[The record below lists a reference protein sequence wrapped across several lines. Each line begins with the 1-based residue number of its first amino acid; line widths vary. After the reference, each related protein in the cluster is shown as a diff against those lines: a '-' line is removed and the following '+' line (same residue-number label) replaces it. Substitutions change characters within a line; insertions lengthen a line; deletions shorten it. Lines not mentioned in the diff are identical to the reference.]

1 MTQPFDYMPYPP
13 APPPRRSSGARGLLL
28 MIFGLLLGILIY
40 RFWWDRGTPALE
52 PRLVEARGELAA
64 NELATIALF
73 KASSPSVVYVQT
85 SRTARTPWSRSPV
98 EIERGTGSGFIWD
111 DAGHIVTNF
120 HVVESASAARVTLW
134 DHSSYDAQIVGRAP
148 EYDLAVLRID
158 APRSKL
164 RPMPIGS
171 SRELQVGQFAYAI
184 GNPFGLDQTLTTGVV
199 SALGRTITSLT
210 GRPIEDVIQ
219 TDAAVN
225 PGNSGG
231 PLLDSAGRVIGVNT
245 AIYSPSGASAGIGFA
260 VPVDTVNRI
269 APQLIASGRVT
280 RPFLGVQMMDST
292 PQRNLARW
300 VGAEQPGPMVAR
312 VEPDSPAAAAGMR
325 GIQQTEDGQLIP
337 GDVIQSV
344 DGKTCRVADELV
356 AALERHKAG
365 ETVTITVWRDGAQQ
379 DVKVRLEEPRQ

>member
-1 MTQPFDYMPYPP
+1 MTYPYDYSPYPP
-13 APPPRRSSGARGLLL
+13 PPVPRRTSGVRGILLLILGLLAGFL
-28 MIFGLLLGILIY
+28 VY
-40 RFWWDRGTPALE
+40 RAWIDRGSPALE

-64 NELATIALF
+64 NEKATIELF
-73 KASSPSVVYVQT
+73 KVSSPSVVFVRTLVQNNN
-85 SRTARTPWSRSPV
+85 PWRRNPLEYQQGS
-98 EIERGTGSGFIWD
+98 GSGFIWD

-120 HVVESASAARVTLW
+120 HVVENASAARVTLW
-134 DHSSYDAQIVGRAP
+134 NHSTYDAQIVGRAP
-148 EYDLAVLRID
+148 EYDLAVLRIA

-171 SRELQVGQFAYAI
+171 SRELQVGQSAFAI

-269 APQLIASGRVT
+269 VPQLIASGRVV
-280 RPFLGVQMMDST
+280 RPRLGVNVDEGVSRALA
-292 PQRNLARW
+292 QRTGIEGLLI
-300 VGAEQPGPMVAR
+300 VSCEPG
-312 VEPDSPAAAAGMR
+312 SPAAAAGLR
-325 GIQQTEDGQLIP
+325 GTQRSPQGRIIF
-337 GDVIQSV
+337 GDVLQEV
-344 DGKTCRVADELV
+344 DGRKIRTADDLYI
-356 AALERHKAG
+356 ALS
-365 ETVTITVWRDGAQQ
+365 
-379 DVKVRLEEPRQ
+379 

>member
-1 MTQPFDYMPYPP
+1 
-13 APPPRRSSGARGLLL
+13 
-28 MIFGLLLGILIY
+28 
-40 RFWWDRGTPALE
+40 
-52 PRLVEARGELAA
+52 LAGS
-64 NELATIALF
+64 ETATIELF
-73 KASSPSVVYVQT
+73 KASSPSVVFVRTLVQDNN
-85 SRTARTPWSRSPV
+85 PWRRNPLEYQQGS
-98 EIERGTGSGFIWD
+98 GSGFIWD

-120 HVVESASAARVTLW
+120 HVVENATAARVTLW
-134 DHSSYDAQIVGRAP
+134 DHSSYDAEIVGRAP

-164 RPMPIGS
+164 RPMPIGT
-171 SRELQVGQFAYAI
+171 SRDLQVGQSTFAI

-280 RPFLGVQMMDST
+280 RPYIGVQLMDST
-292 PQRNLARW
+292 PERNLARW
-300 VGAEQPGPMVAR
+300 VGAEQVGPMIAR
-312 VEPDSPAAAAGMR
+312 VEPGSPAEAAGLR
-325 GIQQTEDGQLIP
+325 GIRQLDNGQLVP
-337 GDVIQSV
+337 GDVVQAV
-344 DGKTCRVADELV
+344 DGKACRIGDELV
-356 AALERHKAG
+356 AALERRKAG
-365 ETVTITVWRDGAQQ
+365 ETVTITVWRDGEKR
-379 DVKVRLEEPRQ
+379 DVKVTLDAPRR